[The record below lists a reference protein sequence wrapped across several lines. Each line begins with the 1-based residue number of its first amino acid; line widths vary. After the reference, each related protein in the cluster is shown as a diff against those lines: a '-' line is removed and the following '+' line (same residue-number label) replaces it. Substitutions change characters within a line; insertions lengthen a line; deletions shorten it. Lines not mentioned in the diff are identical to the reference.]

1 MSEDKRIIND
11 YEIIQSFYVGK
22 REVVVAEN
30 QKAQYKYICGY
41 YESNEIFERID
52 NCFASNDYLD
62 IMTLFCERAKEQVEL
77 CKENE
82 HSDLGILSSDM
93 YFRISND
100 DDLTGKIV
108 VRNPDNLRR
117 EYRNAENQLFY
128 VTGGNGAKP
137 NSIGTKV
144 YGYGFSD
151 KKHCFIRRYDIVGI
165 ADSEK
170 LPEWA
175 KKDLA
180 DIKKQINRERKE
192 VR

>member
-1 MSEDKRIIND
+1 MREDKRIIND

-30 QKAQYKYICGY
+30 QKAKYKYICGY

-52 NCFASNDYLD
+52 DCFASNDYLD

-82 HSDLGILSSDM
+82 LSDLGILSSDM

-108 VRNPDNLRR
+108 VENPDNLRR
-117 EYRNAENQLFY
+117 EYRNAENQLFMLRA
-128 VTGGNGAKP
+128 VTVQSLTLSAQRFTVTAFQIK
-137 NSIGTKV
+137 SIV
-144 YGYGFSD
+144 SF
-151 KKHCFIRRYDIVGI
+151 
-165 ADSEK
+165 ADAI
-170 LPEWA
+170 LW
-175 KKDLA
+175 
-180 DIKKQINRERKE
+180 
-192 VR
+192 V